1 MLKFTENMFEKI
13 LRITNNPCILKFFT
27 YLEIEFQQLK
37 ETFEISVKV
46 RTTHFNIS
54 AEVDPA
60 KVIR

>member
-1 MLKFTENMFEKI
+1 MFENI

-37 ETFEISVKV
+37 ETFEISMKV

-54 AEVDPA
+54 ADVDPA
-60 KVIR
+60 KIIR